1 MSVNSVTFKPGSI
14 CVCELE
20 SDDCGEFELLIRTM
34 EELLS
39 RPTKL
44 SDSLLGFRRPKFKFT
59 PPRVLFIDQE
69 LDKVRS
75 DFFSFISTSF
85 QSQQAAVRH
94 TLQQKDLALIHGP
107 PGTGK
112 TRTLVEVIRQE
123 LRDGGKVLFAAASN
137 TAVDNMADRLNSLG
151 VNIIR

>member
-1 MSVNSVTFKPGSI
+1 M
-14 CVCELE
+14 
-20 SDDCGEFELLIRTM
+20 
-34 EELLS
+34 
-39 RPTKL
+39 
-44 SDSLLGFRRPKFKFT
+44 
-59 PPRVLFIDQE
+59 
-69 LDKVRS
+69 
-75 DFFSFISTSF
+75 
-85 QSQQAAVRH
+85 RH
-94 TLQQKDLALIHGP
+94 TLQQNDLALIHGP